1 MASPRAWPA
10 EPTAAPRV
18 KLTNAGK
25 VLYPAAGGR
34 EAVTK
39 ADVFAYYTSI
49 AEVMVPHIAGRAA
62 TRKRWPNG
70 VAESPFFEKQL
81 ASSAPDW
88 LLRGSV
94 VHRSGTTT
102 YPIIDSAAGLAWIA
116 QQAALELHVP
126 QWRFVAEWTRSGE
139 MLKPGPATRVVF
151 DLDPGEGVT
160 MTQLAEVAR
169 AVRDL
174 IAEVGLLTFPL
185 TSGSKGIH
193 LYSPLDKP
201 VSSRGAVILAKRVAQ
216 QLETSMPKLVTATM
230 TKSLRAGK
238 VFVDWSQNSGSKT
251 TIAPYSLRGRE
262 NPTVAAPRSWDEL
275 DDCSDTE
282 FRHLRYDEV
291 LARVER
297 DGDLLARLDA
307 DVVTRDRLI
316 KYRSMRDPSKTPE
329 PVPGTKPVTGQDN
342 TFVIQEHHARRLH
355 YDFRLE
361 RDGVLVSWAVPKNLP
376 INTAVNHLAVHTEDH
391 PLEYGGFEGSIPK
404 GEYGAG
410 KVIIWDSGTY
420 DTEKFRDD
428 GEHGEVIVTLHG
440 QRISGRYALIQT
452 KGDQWL
458 AHRMK
463 DQKVFEFDKLAPM
476 LATEGSVVGLKA
488 SQWAFEGKWDG
499 YRLLV
504 ESDHGVLRL
513 RSRSGRDVTG
523 EYPQLQ
529 SLASQLTDH
538 HLVLDGEVVALDA
551 SGVPR
556 FSRMQNRLRAARVEF
571 WAFDLVYLDGR
582 SLLRARYRDRRQ
594 LLETLAGSGS
604 LIVPELLPG
613 DGAEALDYS
622 REHRWEGVV
631 AKKRDSTYQ
640 PGRRSASWVKDTFWK
655 TQEVVI
661 GGWRVGEGGRTSGIG
676 SLLTGIPAAG
686 GLHFTG
692 RVGTGFTERDL
703 DRLKTI
709 LAPLHTAESPF
720 DAPLPARD
728 AKGVTFVE
736 PSLVGEVRYG
746 EWTPEGKLRRSSW
759 RGLRPDKE
767 ASQVVRPGD
776 DAACRGGGAPSR
788 AAARGRVGKSRRE
801 D

>member
-1 MASPRAWPA
+1 MPGEILDGARSFSSMDSPRAWPP
-10 EPTAAPRV
+10 EPTARPRV
-18 KLTNAGK
+18 KLTNADK
-25 VLYPAAGGR
+25 VLYPATGT
-34 EAVTK
+34 TK
-39 ADVFAYYTSI
+39 ADIFVYYTSI
-49 AEVMVPHIAGRAA
+49 AEVMLPHIAGRAA

-70 VAESPFFEKQL
+70 VDEPSFFEKQL

-88 LLRGSV
+88 LPRASV

-102 YPIIDSAAGLAWIA
+102 YPIIDSATGLAWIA
-116 QQAALELHVP
+116 QQAALEVHVP
-126 QWRFVAEWTRSGE
+126 QWRFVAEWTRKGE
-139 MLKPGPATRVVF
+139 DLKPGPATRLVF

-160 MTQLAEVAR
+160 MAQLAEVAR

-174 IAEVGLLTFPL
+174 IADIGLTTFPL
-185 TSGSKGIH
+185 TSGSKGLH

-216 QLETSMPKLVTATM
+216 QLEKSMPKLVTSTM

-238 VFVDWSQNSGSKT
+238 VFVDWSQNNGSKT

-262 NPTVAAPRSWDEL
+262 NPTVAAPRTWEEL
-275 DDCSDTE
+275 DDKKLS
-282 FRHLRYDEV
+282 HLRYDEV

-297 DGDLLARLDA
+297 DGDLLAPLDA
-307 DVVTRDRLI
+307 DVRIPDRLT
-316 KYRSMRDPSKTPE
+316 KYRSMRDPAKTPE
-329 PVPGTKPVTGQDN
+329 PVPSAKPAAGQGN
-342 TFVIQEHHARRLH
+342 TFVIHEHHARRLH

-376 INTAVNHLAVHTEDH
+376 DTTAVNHLAVHTEDH
-391 PLEYGGFEGSIPK
+391 PLEYGSFEGSIPK

-420 DTEKFRDD
+420 DAEKFRDD
-428 GEHGEVIVTLHG
+428 EVIVTLHG
-440 QRISGRYALIQT
+440 KRISGRYALIQT
-452 KGDQWL
+452 NGDQWL

-463 DQKVFEFDKLAPM
+463 DQKVFEFDELAPM
-476 LATEGSVVGLKA
+476 LATEGSVETLKA

-504 ESDHGVLRL
+504 EADHGSMRM
-513 RSRSGRDVTG
+513 RSRRGRDVTK

-529 SLASQLTDH
+529 SLAADLADH
-538 HLVLDGEVVALDA
+538 HVVLDGEVVALDA

-556 FSRMQNRLRAARVEF
+556 FTEMQNRVRATRIEF

-594 LLETLAGSGS
+594 LLETLASDGS
-604 LIVPELLPG
+604 LVVPELLPG

-622 REHRWEGVV
+622 RRHHWEGVI

-640 PGRRSASWVKDTFWK
+640 PDRRSASWIKDKYWK

-661 GGWRVGEGGRTSGIG
+661 GGWRAGEGGRTSGIG
-676 SLLTGIPAAG
+676 SLLMGIPTAG
-686 GLHFTG
+686 GLHFAG

-703 DRLKTI
+703 SRLKAT
-709 LAPLHTAESPF
+709 LAPLHTDESPF
-720 DAPLPARD
+720 DAPLPTRD
-728 AKGVTFVE
+728 TKGVTFVE
-736 PSLVGEVRYG
+736 PTLVGEVRYS
-746 EWTPEGKLRRSSW
+746 EWTSDSRLRQPSW

-767 ASQVVRPGD
+767 PSEVVRPND
-776 DAACRGGGAPSR
+776 DAGRG
-788 AAARGRVGKSRRE
+788 AAR
-801 D
+801 